1 MYKITEN
8 SPCHLWTS
16 SGITASDLKKSLKI
30 VKTYTDESHLIRHL
44 EKCLDC
50 GQLFFY
56 EFYETVD
63 WIDGND
69 PQYRT
74 WIPVDDEETAEQ
86 LSQLPPLEIQQF
98 RRIIIDWP
106 KDLPEPSAPR
116 KII

>member
-8 SPCHLWTS
+8 SKCHLWTS
-16 SGITASDLKKSLKI
+16 SGVKADDLKNSLKVI
-30 VKTYTDESHLIRHL
+30 KTYSEDSHLMRHL
-44 EKCLDC
+44 KQCQQC

-56 EFYETVD
+56 EFYETID
-63 WIDGND
+63 WTDGND

-74 WIPVDDEETAEQ
+74 WIPVDDEPTAEQ
-86 LSQLPPLEIQQF
+86 LSQLSPLEIQQF